1 MKNFHLLTIPS
12 FEILFNEI
20 KVRSKKKNLCEKHSP
35 LINTTK
41 KTPLIT
47 SQFFDFKVVY
57 LKNRLM
63 FFVIGKTNLKT
74 NRVFNNCRKLR
85 I

>member
-57 LKNRLM
+57 LKKQINVFCHGFTL
-63 FFVIGKTNLKT
+63 GKQ
-74 NRVFNNCRKLR
+74 

>member
-20 KVRSKKKNLCEKHSP
+20 KVRSKKTSAKNILP

-63 FFVIGKTNLKT
+63 FFVMGSHWENKFENKS
-74 NRVFNNCRKLR
+74 RFQ
-85 I
+85 

>member
-1 MKNFHLLTIPS
+1 MKNFQLLTIPS

-20 KVRSKKKNLCEKHSP
+20 KVRSKKKKLCEKHSP

-63 FFVIGKTNLKT
+63 FFVMASHWENKFENKS
-74 NRVFNNCRKLR
+74 RFQ
-85 I
+85 

>member
-63 FFVIGKTNLKT
+63 FFVMASHWEDKFEN
-74 NRVFNNCRKLR
+74 KLR
-85 I
+85 FQ

>member
-1 MKNFHLLTIPS
+1 MKLRCDL
-12 FEILFNEI
+12 
-20 KVRSKKKNLCEKHSP
+20 KKNLCENIVP

-63 FFVIGKTNLKT
+63 FFVMASHLENKFENKS
-74 NRVFNNCRKLR
+74 RFQ
-85 I
+85 